1 MNMGDSQQKSNLSNT
16 NGITNISLKQS
27 EFWSKLQ
34 PILEKYILK
43 NNISSFDK
51 GLDLV
56 LTWFEIISKNS
67 DKINTFKSIVGLCT
81 PDMAEFEKRQNNN
94 NNNANI
100 TGRLS
105 FSTSSIGDLLDRTVD
120 DSKKRL
126 KMADVPEDT
135 IFDFRNK
142 RMKVSRLLCHE
153 EMSSNIES
161 ITSSNNNNNII
172 NNNNN
177 NLLNNNNNNNN
188 NNIHIKHH
196 PHHSDEENSEGFEED
211 ENSCL
216 DSFDSNSPED
226 AAYGSDNESNLQ
238 IDEDSLI
245 KIRKQQHSNHS
256 TIDLTHIKMQQQ
268 IQQPQQVI
276 GKIPTTNGA
285 NGNTGIAPS
294 PKQLMTIRE
303 KMLEYIQ
310 KNPNPNRPSC
320 IQVFQQPTSKVVWKN
335 RRLDTPFKLKVDMK
349 SASTMAS
356 QNLTCS
362 NIITI
367 GIVTDHKGKLQI
379 DSVENFTEPLNAQGL
394 AVFQGLKMTKGTW
407 GKEWNLTFIA
417 VVRPNNQSYNNP
429 IILSVSQPF
438 PIVVK
443 TRKNP
448 QIRHNSYSN
457 HILNSASEN
466 SSSSPEASPTIAP
479 RRGRIPNSAPA
490 MSLGPQASLRASTG
504 SINTN
509 FNESNST
516 NNTTTTTTTTT
527 TRYQPDEMAS
537 LLWAAE
543 IKQKEVPDGSEP
555 ETIENN
561 NNQQQQN
568 NISPKNSYH
577 GVILNVPKSVTT
589 R

>member
-1 MNMGDSQQKSNLSNT
+1 MNMGDSQQKLNHLNSNGVTSN
-16 NGITNISLKQS
+16 NINLKQS

-67 DKINTFKSIVGLCT
+67 EKINTFKSIVGLCP
-81 PDMAEFEKRQNNN
+81 PDMAELRQSS
-94 NNNANI
+94 
-100 TGRLS
+100 RLS
-105 FSTSSIGDLLDRTVD
+105 FSTSSIGDLLDNRND
-120 DSKKRL
+120 DNKKRL
-126 KMADVPEDT
+126 KMSDVPEDT
-135 IFDFRNK
+135 LFDFRNK

-153 EMSSNIES
+153 EMASNSMEKNIES
-161 ITSSNNNNNII
+161 ITTISNNNI
-172 NNNNN
+172 NN
-177 NLLNNNNNNNN
+177 LNNT
-188 NNIHIKHH
+188 IPHIKH
-196 PHHSDEENSEGFEED
+196 PHSDEENSEGFEED

-256 TIDLTHIKMQQQ
+256 TIDLTHIKIQQQ
-268 IQQPQQVI
+268 QQQQMQPQII
-276 GKIPTTNGA
+276 GKIQPNAAA
-285 NGNTGIAPS
+285 NGTGIAPS

-320 IQVFQQPTSKVVWKN
+320 IQVFQQPSSKVVWKN

-349 SASTMAS
+349 TASNMAS

-394 AVFQGLKMTKGTW
+394 SVFQGLKMTKGTW

-479 RRGRIPNSAPA
+479 RRGRIPNSAPV
-490 MSLGPQASLRASTG
+490 MSLGPQANLRSSTG

-509 FNESNST
+509 FNESS
-516 NNTTTTTTTTT
+516 NTTTTTTRT
-527 TRYQPDEMAS
+527 YQADEMAS

-543 IKQKEVPDGSEP
+543 IKQKEVPDGTEP
-555 ETIENN
+555 ETIQNNNN
-561 NNQQQQN
+561 NNQNNQN
-568 NISPKNSYH
+568 NQNNNNSQNSNNNNNNSQNISPKNSYH
-577 GVILNVPKSVTT
+577 GVILNTPKPVTT